1 MALIGCG
8 WWGRDPFFWIA
19 KNDGVISWHLVLHN
33 DPRGVHFHSG
43 DGVKWELQQKL
54 DAKGNPQPPHFFD
67 EHIHQTDGTVA
78 TCAPRPCALLG
89 MSHCHVSVAERR
101 RVAVQRPASG
111 AAVDA
116 VPR

>member
-1 MALIGCG
+1 MSSEHPSSQLRLVADGLCCTR
-8 WWGRDPFFWIA
+8 RDPFFWIA

-43 DGVKWELQQKL
+43 DGLKWELQQKL

-89 MSHCHVSVAERR
+89 M
-101 RVAVQRPASG
+101 
-111 AAVDA
+111 
-116 VPR
+116 